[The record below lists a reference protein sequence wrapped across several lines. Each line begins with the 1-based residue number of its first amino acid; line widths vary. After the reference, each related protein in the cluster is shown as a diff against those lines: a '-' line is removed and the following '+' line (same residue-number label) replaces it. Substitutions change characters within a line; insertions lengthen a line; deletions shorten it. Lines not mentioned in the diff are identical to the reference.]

1 MDIKVNTTG
10 IVIQKSYLIETFI
23 KKEIFV
29 TVYFSLFIK
38 DNIVDNF
45 EIFIHS
51 FNNLKWFS
59 TIIKIPKLYEVEEV
73 DGMIKITIT
82 DIVKF
87 DFFYYNR
94 SIYKS
99 IIEAVYIL
107 EMFINFISIR
117 KF

>member
-51 FNNLKWFS
+51 FNNLK
-59 TIIKIPKLYEVEEV
+59 
-73 DGMIKITIT
+73 
-82 DIVKF
+82 
-87 DFFYYNR
+87 
-94 SIYKS
+94 
-99 IIEAVYIL
+99 
-107 EMFINFISIR
+107 
-117 KF
+117 